1 MTDNVPDVPQPT
13 AAAEDLVHR
22 VEQAAWL
29 DDPADTIQR
38 VADRVVPPGPT
49 RERWRGRALGHALH
63 PMLTDLPIGC
73 WTSAAL
79 VDLLGGRRGRPAA
92 DRLVAAGVVTAVPTA
107 VAGLAE
113 LGDMSDPEIRRVGAA
128 HALGNAAGTVLYVLS
143 WLARR
148 RGRRFRGVLLALAGA
163 GVLSASGYLGGHLV
177 FRLGAGVD
185 QDGEGAQ
192 PAPAV
197 GP

>member
-92 DRLVAAGVVTAVPTA
+92 DRLVAAGIVTAVPTA

-128 HALGNAAGTVLYVLS
+128 HALGNTAGIVLYVLS

-148 RGRRFRGVLLALAGA
+148 RGRRFRGVLLSLAGA

-185 QDGEGAQ
+185 QDGDGAQ

>member
-22 VEQAAWL
+22 IEEAAWL
-29 DDPADTIQR
+29 DERADALQR

-92 DRLVAAGVVTAVPTA
+92 DRLVAAGVLAAVPTA

-113 LGDMSDPEIRRVGAA
+113 LGDISEPETRRVGAA
-128 HALGNAAGTVLYVLS
+128 HAFGNAAGTVLYVLS
-143 WLARR
+143 WRARH
-148 RGRRFRGVLLALAGA
+148 RGQRWRGVLLSLAGA

-177 FRLGAGVD
+177 FRLAAGVD
-185 QDGEGAQ
+185 QDSDGAQ

-197 GP
+197 GA

>member
-22 VEQAAWL
+22 IEQAAWL
-29 DDPADTIQR
+29 DEQADALQR
-38 VADRVVPPGPT
+38 VADRLVPPGPT

-79 VDLLGGRRGRPAA
+79 VDLLGGRRGQQAA
-92 DRLVAAGVVTAVPTA
+92 DRLVAAGVLTAVPTA

-113 LGDMSDPEIRRVGAA
+113 LADMDDPDSRRVGAA
-128 HALGNAAGTVLYVLS
+128 HAFGNATGTMLYVMS
-143 WLARR
+143 WRARR
-148 RGRRFRGVLLALAGA
+148 RGRRWRGVLLSLAGA

-177 FRLGAGVD
+177 FRLAAGVD
-185 QDGEGAQ
+185 QSGDGAR
-192 PAPAV
+192 PAHAATA
-197 GP
+197 

>member
-1 MTDNVPDVPQPT
+1 MPDVPQPT
-13 AAAEDLVHR
+13 AEDLVHR
-22 VEQAAWL
+22 IEQADWL
-29 DDPADTIQR
+29 DERADALQR

-63 PMLTDLPIGC
+63 PMLTDLPIGF

-92 DRLVAAGVVTAVPTA
+92 DRLVAAGVLAAVPTA

-113 LGDMSDPEIRRVGAA
+113 LGDMSDPETRRVGAA
-128 HALGNAAGTVLYVLS
+128 HALGNAAGSVLYALS

-148 RGRRFRGVLLALAGA
+148 RGRRFRGVLLALVGA

-177 FRLGAGVD
+177 FRLAAGVD
-185 QDGEGAQ
+185 QDSDGAQ

-197 GP
+197 DA